1 MMQGEPLPSE
11 LEPSYRRRRETQVWP
26 FERMGAVAGAIS
38 FVAMAGWDAQVDQA
52 SLPTTLFIRLGIAA
66 LLLALLG
73 VTFTPVGGHHI
84 LTQASAFTVIF
95 GGLSWVLSVLPDG
108 FEVGIGG
115 LSISAVLIP
124 LVAVGW
130 EHLLANGS
138 VVLVVPNLVMLVSSE
153 SRFTV
158 LNVNT
163 WLVLSLAFAVAIW
176 VVLERVNRRLFAT
189 ERNLGIER
197 ERADDLLRNI
207 LPESVA
213 EQLKQSKD
221 TISARHESVSILF
234 ADIVGF
240 TAFAKEAEPD
250 VVVGLLNDLFSRF
263 DDVVAGYG
271 LEKIKTVG
279 DGYMVAAGVPIAL
292 EDHAI
297 RIADLALAMLDTMQ
311 EFRDEKNVDWEMR
324 IGINSGP
331 VIAGVIGKRKF
342 AYDLWSDAVN
352 VASRMEST
360 GVAGRIQI
368 SGDILE
374 LTGGAFEVEPRG
386 VIDLRNRGELTT
398 FFLVGRKQAPLP
410 LQVQTMA
417 ESEGR

>member
-1 MMQGEPLPSE
+1 
-11 LEPSYRRRRETQVWP
+11 
-26 FERMGAVAGAIS
+26 
-38 FVAMAGWDAQVDQA
+38 
-52 SLPTTLFIRLGIAA
+52 
-66 LLLALLG
+66 
-73 VTFTPVGGHHI
+73 
-84 LTQASAFTVIF
+84 
-95 GGLSWVLSVLPDG
+95 
-108 FEVGIGG
+108 
-115 LSISAVLIP
+115 
-124 LVAVGW
+124 
-130 EHLLANGS
+130 
-138 VVLVVPNLVMLVSSE
+138 
-153 SRFTV
+153 
-158 LNVNT
+158 
-163 WLVLSLAFAVAIW
+163 
-176 VVLERVNRRLFAT
+176 
-189 ERNLGIER
+189 
-197 ERADDLLRNI
+197 
-207 LPESVA
+207 VA

>member
-1 MMQGEPLPSE
+1 
-11 LEPSYRRRRETQVWP
+11 
-26 FERMGAVAGAIS
+26 
-38 FVAMAGWDAQVDQA
+38 
-52 SLPTTLFIRLGIAA
+52 
-66 LLLALLG
+66 
-73 VTFTPVGGHHI
+73 
-84 LTQASAFTVIF
+84 
-95 GGLSWVLSVLPDG
+95 
-108 FEVGIGG
+108 
-115 LSISAVLIP
+115 
-124 LVAVGW
+124 
-130 EHLLANGS
+130 
-138 VVLVVPNLVMLVSSE
+138 MLVSSE